1 MEQLLGNALVK
12 SPAFTG
18 GFFDCAA
25 VIFSN
30 RDFAVD
36 YTFDMFYN
44 VFNVA
49 ACATKL
55 KKESE

>member
-1 MEQLLGNALVK
+1 MFVLLIP
-12 SPAFTG
+12 PAFCRG
-18 GFFDCAA
+18 IFWIMPP
-25 VIFSN
+25 VIFSKG
-30 RDFAVD
+30 DFAVD

>member
-1 MEQLLGNALVK
+1 MFK
-12 SPAFTG
+12 SPLLQG
-18 GFFDCAA
+18 DFFDCAA